1 MSSYND
7 GYANDP
13 LEIKLVVCGDNF
25 EIKDMRTPFSVIH
38 DFGSV
43 LCVYECVFLLILGM
57 HKRNYIGI
65 SSRNMLNKACIR
77 GMCTSGQT
85 NWRFFKSR
93 SEGCSSVSQ
102 RTHRKLLLQ
111 RFVCCSPS
119 SIHLSLRNF
128 IYTLM

>member
-1 MSSYND
+1 MCNSSCKHGGFLYSYID

-57 HKRNYIGI
+57 HKGNYIGI
-65 SSRNMLNKACIR
+65 SSRNKLN
-77 GMCTSGQT
+77 
-85 NWRFFKSR
+85 
-93 SEGCSSVSQ
+93 
-102 RTHRKLLLQ
+102 
-111 RFVCCSPS
+111 
-119 SIHLSLRNF
+119 
-128 IYTLM
+128 

>member
-1 MSSYND
+1 MALAADGRKIYFKVSIRSLDVRYQKHEICAIPLVNTVGGFLSLYID

-57 HKRNYIGI
+57 RKGNNYIGI
-65 SSRNMLNKACIR
+65 SSRNKLN
-77 GMCTSGQT
+77 
-85 NWRFFKSR
+85 
-93 SEGCSSVSQ
+93 
-102 RTHRKLLLQ
+102 
-111 RFVCCSPS
+111 
-119 SIHLSLRNF
+119 
-128 IYTLM
+128 

>member
-1 MSSYND
+1 MTIDLLSADFDFKFRCTLILSVLGPFSLVNTVGGFLSLYID

-57 HKRNYIGI
+57 RKGNYIGI
-65 SSRNMLNKACIR
+65 SSRNKLN
-77 GMCTSGQT
+77 
-85 NWRFFKSR
+85 
-93 SEGCSSVSQ
+93 
-102 RTHRKLLLQ
+102 
-111 RFVCCSPS
+111 
-119 SIHLSLRNF
+119 
-128 IYTLM
+128 

>member
-1 MSSYND
+1 MALAADGREIYFKVSIRSLDVRYQKHEICAIPLLNTVGGFLSMYID

-43 LCVYECVFLLILGM
+43 LCVYECVFLLILVYECVFLLILGM

-65 SSRNMLNKACIR
+65 SSRNKLN
-77 GMCTSGQT
+77 
-85 NWRFFKSR
+85 
-93 SEGCSSVSQ
+93 
-102 RTHRKLLLQ
+102 
-111 RFVCCSPS
+111 
-119 SIHLSLRNF
+119 
-128 IYTLM
+128 